1 MDQLPAELILQI
13 AYYLDAFDIVK
24 FHLLSKRLRQ
34 ITRDV
39 EFWRQLCFEDSN
51 SAATQKR
58 RDLQF
63 IAPSLYRQQARVFEL
78 QRRAR
83 ALSAHS
89 GFGSNDGEASNGNQ
103 KHRAAIA
110 NWDPSFSS
118 EKVDWYDEYI
128 ARHAPISM
136 SWLQQPA
143 SKDSGA
149 PLEIKGLGVYERY
162 GSDSLA
168 VAPLDDGSMSI
179 WNIGR
184 QDEPWSGSR
193 GTVAARSKPGLLSLP
208 THGQS
213 KHAHGVRVAT
223 SWDGIVEGISIDKI
237 RNKTYFAK
245 DNDLFEVDLETL
257 QVSSYERYPF
267 PITALSEA
275 AHPVPLTVATADSLH
290 LHDPR
295 EPSTVHLPQDDQTAT
310 LPPSLDSRNDFYRL
324 RCGDYY
330 SRKKAPLHDSGSL
343 SITHLHDSLNGHICV
358 AGRFPSI
365 LTYNRRMFP
374 RLASA
379 VYSGSRLSSITSLPL
394 PILQPR
400 TSPLSDPTTAAAHTL
415 IACGEYNGKG
425 TLELYPFYTSTS
437 SSTPSMSN
445 NPVETPPYKNR
456 VSASSSKL
464 LSVTPH
470 GTRLVFSDIDGGLKW
485 VERDGQ
491 SLVRRWNINAYTA
504 SVTSPH
510 NHSFA
515 PRSPFEEIDG
525 DGSDDGDGD
534 AAQDGGCVAR
544 KLLPVGAC
552 ADSRG
557 EVAVWTGEKVGIL
570 GFRPRPRWELEQGP
584 VERGEEGRGG
594 RGGGGA
600 ERVYQQRMRYALER
614 QADEVRWMTGLGF
627 GV

>member
-1 MDQLPAELILQI
+1 M
-13 AYYLDAFDIVK
+13 
-24 FHLLSKRLRQ
+24 
-34 ITRDV
+34 
-39 EFWRQLCFEDSN
+39 
-51 SAATQKR
+51 
-58 RDLQF
+58 
-63 IAPSLYRQQARVFEL
+63 FEL

-143 SKDSGA
+143 SRDSGA
-149 PLEIKGLGVYERY
+149 PLEIKGLGVYERC
-162 GSDSLA
+162 GSDSLV

-193 GTVAARSKPGLLSLP
+193 GTVAARSKPGLLSVP
-208 THGQS
+208 THVQPKDANGF
-213 KHAHGVRVAT
+213 RVAS

-267 PITALSEA
+267 PITALSNA

-295 EPSTVHLPQDDQTAT
+295 EPSTIHLPQDDQTAT

-324 RCGDYY
+324 LCSDF
-330 SRKKAPLHDSGSL
+330 SRRKQAPLHDSGSL

-400 TSPLSDPTTAAAHTL
+400 TSPLSDSAATHTL

-425 TLELYPFYTSTS
+425 TLELYPFFTSTS
-437 SSTPSMSN
+437 SSAPSTDD
-445 NPVETPPYKNR
+445 PTTAKDEGRGEGGEKPEIPPYKNR
-456 VSASSSKL
+456 VSASASKL

-510 NHSFA
+510 TFA
-515 PRSPFEEIDG
+515 PRSAFEET
-525 DGSDDGDGD
+525 DDDD
-534 AAQDGGCVAR
+534 AAQDGGSVAR
-544 KLLPVGAC
+544 KLLPVGERG
-552 ADSRG
+552 DSRG

-570 GFRPRPRWELEQGP
+570 GFRPRPRWELEQGR
-584 VERGEEGRGG
+584 ERGEGG
-594 RGGGGA
+594 EAGGGGGGGA

-614 QADEVRWMTGLGF
+614 QADEVRWMTGLGL
-627 GV
+627 GA